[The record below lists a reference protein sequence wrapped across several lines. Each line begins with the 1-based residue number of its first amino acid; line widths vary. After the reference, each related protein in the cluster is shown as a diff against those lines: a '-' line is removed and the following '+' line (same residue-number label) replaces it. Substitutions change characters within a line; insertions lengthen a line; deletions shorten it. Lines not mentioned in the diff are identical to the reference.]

1 MFRQNEAPEKTRGV
15 ICGVIAYF
23 GQIECGDKSNF
34 LKEVGFVFYGVQNV
48 NPQFFLLCSLKNG
61 DCELTNAKNNC
72 RIDIT
77 KDAQSMG

>member
-1 MFRQNEAPEKTRGV
+1 MKHLKKTVGLAVGLASILAKLNEEKNPT
-15 ICGVIAYF
+15 F
-23 GQIECGDKSNF
+23 GRKLDLFFPGSKMQIRS
-34 LKEVGFVFYGVQNV
+34 
-48 NPQFFLLCSLKNG
+48 FFLLCSLKNG